1 MVVHLSTACQTPV
14 AGRNREPLTGRGATK
29 MLTKIAATAMMVA
42 GLLAMV
48 PSSAD
53 ASPFCQ
59 GYANGTIQAYQR
71 GRQLKCPSFARANM
85 NRGSHFN
92 WCRVVPA
99 AQANAAL
106 ASTRAQLAA
115 CPQPAARN
123 TPQFCGSYASA
134 MIAAHNQGKSRG
146 CPAFARANMNAG
158 SHRNWCMAVSR
169 AQADN
174 VLGQTRRSASSC

>member
-1 MVVHLSTACQTPV
+1 MT
-14 AGRNREPLTGRGATK
+14 
-29 MLTKIAATAMMVA
+29 MLQRLWIAALAAVA
-42 GLLAMV
+42 CWLAL
-48 PSSAD
+48 PAPAE

-59 GYANGTIQAYQR
+59 AYANNTIQAYQR
-71 GRQLKCPSFARANM
+71 GRQLRCATFARANM

-115 CPQPAARN
+115 CPQPQPAQARGDAR
-123 TPQFCGSYASA
+123 FCGSYASGV
-134 MIAAHNQGKSRG
+134 IAAHNQGKSRG

-158 SHRNWCMAVSR
+158 SHRNWCLAVPRQR
-169 AQADN
+169 AEDA
-174 VLGQTRRSASSC
+174 LRSLRASASTC

>member
-1 MVVHLSTACQTPV
+1 MLIRFLTAAV
-14 AGRNREPLTGRGATK
+14 
-29 MLTKIAATAMMVA
+29 MVA
-42 GLLAMV
+42 GLSALT
-48 PSSAD
+48 PSEAE

-59 GYANGTIQAYQR
+59 AYANNTIQAYQR
-71 GRQLKCPSFARANM
+71 GRQLRCATFARANM

-115 CPQPAARN
+115 CPKPAPAGARN
-123 TPQFCGSYASA
+123 NAQFCGNYASA
-134 MIAAHNQGKSRG
+134 MIAANNQGRNRG

-158 SHRNWCMAVSR
+158 SHRNWCLAVTRQR
-169 AQADN
+169 ADDALRAN
-174 VLGQTRRSASSC
+174 RASASSC